1 MSLSASLSSA
11 VSGLTAQSAA
21 LAAISENIANSS
33 TTGYKTKE
41 TSFEAL
47 VSASMKSSAAAGG
60 VTTSL
65 SRAMSVQGTIST
77 SATSTNLAINGSGY
91 FIVAN
96 GTTGVA
102 GDLAYTRNGS
112 FSTDA
117 SGYLVNSE
125 GYYLQGY
132 PTDENGKVAGS
143 GVSGLETINLSN
155 LTSPAKATDTVSIA
169 ANLPADAAV
178 GDSFTSTASL
188 VDSLGATHIID
199 QTWTKTD
206 ANTWTLTTGDP
217 YSASTGETTGTASD
231 STITITIVFDA
242 NGLPASVSP
251 DPADVTFSFNNG
263 AADASVAMNLGEIG
277 KSSGLTQYD
286 SGANEPGIT
295 ISSITDDGIVAG
307 SLTSVAI
314 NDGGQVEATFSNGL
328 SKVIYQVPVA
338 TFANSAGLTQVSGTT
353 FKATNLSGS
362 ATINLSGVG
371 ASGSIVASALEG
383 STTDTATEFNKMIV
397 AQQAYSAAS
406 QVVSGVKDMFD
417 TLISVV
423 R

>member
-21 LAAISENIANSS
+21 LSAISENIANSS

-47 VSASMKSSAAAGG
+47 VSASMSSSAAAGG

-77 SATSTNLAINGSGY
+77 TAVTTNLAINGSGY
-91 FIVAN
+91 FIVADS
-96 GTTGVA
+96 TTGMTS
-102 GDLAYTRNGS
+102 DLAYTRNGS

-132 PTDENGKVAGS
+132 PTDEDGNVIGG

-155 LTSPAKATDTVSIA
+155 LTSPAEATTTVSVSAI
-169 ANLPADAAV
+169 LPADAEV
-178 GDSFTSTASL
+178 GDTFTSTASI

-206 ANTWTLTTGDP
+206 TNTWTLTTSNP
-217 YSASTGETTGTASD
+217 YSSTTGETSGTASAT
-231 STITITIVFDA
+231 TITITFDSG
-242 NGLPASVSP
+242 GLPASISP
-251 DPADVTFSFNNG
+251 DPADVTFSFTNG
-263 AADASVAMNLGEIG
+263 AADATVTMDLGEIG
-277 KSSGLTQYD
+277 SSSGVTQSD
-286 SGANEPGIT
+286 SGSNEPSIT
-295 ISSITDDGIVAG
+295 INAISNDGIVAG
-307 SLTSVAI
+307 SLTSVTI

-328 SKVIYQVPVA
+328 TKVIYQVPVA
-338 TFANSAGLTQVSGTT
+338 TFANAEGLTQVSGTT

-406 QVVSGVKDMFD
+406 QVVSSVKDMFD

>member
-21 LAAISENIANSS
+21 LSAISENIANSS

-91 FIVAN
+91 FIVADS
-96 GTTGVA
+96 TTGQA
-102 GDLAYTRNGS
+102 SDLAYTRNGS

-132 PTDENGKVAGS
+132 PTDEDGNVIGG

-155 LTSPAKATDTVSIA
+155 LTSPAEATTTVSVA
-169 ANLPADAAV
+169 ANLPADAEV
-178 GDSFTSTASL
+178 GDVFTSTASI
-188 VDSLGATHIID
+188 VDSLGATHIVD

-206 ANTWTLTTGDP
+206 ANTWTLSTGDP
-217 YSASTGETTGTASD
+217 YSAATGETTGTAD
-231 STITITIVFDA
+231 GTTITITF
-242 NGLPASVSP
+242 NSSGLPASISP
-251 DPADVTFSFNNG
+251 DPTEVGFTFTNG
-263 AADASVAMNLGEIG
+263 AAAAAVDMDLGDIG

-328 SKVIYQVPVA
+328 TKVIYQVPVA
-338 TFANSAGLTQVSGTT
+338 TFANSEGLTQISGTT

-406 QVVSGVKDMFD
+406 QVVSSVKDMFD

>member
-21 LAAISENIANSS
+21 LSAISENIANSS

-91 FIVAN
+91 FIVADS
-96 GTTGVA
+96 TTGQA
-102 GDLAYTRNGS
+102 SDLAYTRNGS

-132 PTDENGKVAGS
+132 PTDEDGNVIGG

-155 LTSPAKATDTVSIA
+155 LTSPAEATNTVSVA
-169 ANLPADAAV
+169 ANLPADAEV
-178 GDSFTSTASL
+178 GDVFTSTASI
-188 VDSLGATHIID
+188 VDSLGATHIVD

-206 ANTWTLTTGDP
+206 ANTWTLSTGDP
-217 YSASTGETTGTASD
+217 YSAATGETTGTAD
-231 STITITIVFDA
+231 GTTITITFDSS
-242 NGLPASVSP
+242 GLPASISP
-251 DPADVTFSFNNG
+251 DPTEVGFTFTNG
-263 AADASVAMNLGEIG
+263 AAAAAVDMDLGDIG

-328 SKVIYQVPVA
+328 TKVIYQVPVA
-338 TFANSAGLTQVSGTT
+338 TFANSEGLTQISGTT

-406 QVVSGVKDMFD
+406 QVVSSVKDMFD

>member
-21 LAAISENIANSS
+21 LSAISENIANSS

-91 FIVAN
+91 FIVADS
-96 GTTGVA
+96 TTGQA
-102 GDLAYTRNGS
+102 SDLAYTRNGS

-132 PTDENGKVAGS
+132 PTDEDGNVIGG

-155 LTSPAKATDTVSIA
+155 LTSPAEATTTVSVA
-169 ANLPADAAV
+169 ANLPADAEV
-178 GDSFTSTASL
+178 GDVFTSTASI
-188 VDSLGATHIID
+188 VDSLGATHIVD

-206 ANTWTLTTGDP
+206 ANTWTLSTGDP
-217 YSASTGETTGTASD
+217 YSAATGETTGTAD
-231 STITITIVFDA
+231 GTTITITFDSS
-242 NGLPASVSP
+242 GLPASISP
-251 DPADVTFSFNNG
+251 DPTEVGFTFTNG
-263 AADASVAMNLGEIG
+263 AAAAAVDMDLGDIG

-328 SKVIYQVPVA
+328 TKVIYQVPVA
-338 TFANSAGLTQVSGTT
+338 TFANSEGLTQISGTT

-406 QVVSGVKDMFD
+406 QVVSSVKDMFD

>member
-96 GTTGVA
+96 STTGVA
-102 GDLAYTRNGS
+102 ADLAYTRNGS

-132 PTDENGKVAGS
+132 PTDESGNVVGG

-155 LTSPAKATDTVSIA
+155 LTSPAEATSTVSIA
-169 ANLPADAAV
+169 ANLPADAEV

-188 VDSLGATHIID
+188 VDSLGATHIVD
-199 QTWTKTD
+199 QTWTKTE
-206 ANTWTLTTGDP
+206 ANTWTLSTSDP

-231 STITITIVFDA
+231 STITIVFDA
-242 NGLPASVSP
+242 NGLPASVTP
-251 DPADVTFSFNNG
+251 DPSDVTFSFTNG
-263 AADASVAMNLGEIG
+263 AADATVEMDLGDIG

-307 SLTSVAI
+307 SLTSVSI

-338 TFANSAGLTQVSGTT
+338 TFANSEGLTQVSGTT

-362 ATINLSGVG
+362 ATINLSGIG

>member
-96 GTTGVA
+96 STTGVA
-102 GDLAYTRNGS
+102 ADLAYTRNGS

-132 PTDENGKVAGS
+132 PTDEDGNVIGG

-155 LTSPAKATDTVSIA
+155 LTSPAEATGTVSIA
-169 ANLPADAAV
+169 ANLPADAEV
-178 GDSFTSTASL
+178 GDTFTSTASL
-188 VDSLGATHIID
+188 VDSLGATHIVD

-206 ANTWTLTTGDP
+206 ANTWTLSTSDP
-217 YSASTGETTGTASD
+217 YSASTAETTGTASD
-231 STITITIVFDA
+231 STITIVFDA
-242 NGLPASVSP
+242 NGLPASVTP
-251 DPADVTFSFNNG
+251 DPSEVTFSFTNG
-263 AADASVAMNLGEIG
+263 AADATVEMDLGDIG

-338 TFANSAGLTQVSGTT
+338 TFANSEGLTQVSGTT

>member
-21 LAAISENIANSS
+21 LSAISENIANSS

-60 VTTSL
+60 VTTSM

-77 SATSTNLAINGSGY
+77 SATETNLAINGSGY
-91 FIVAN
+91 FIVADN
-96 GTTGVA
+96 TSGATS
-102 GDLAYTRNGS
+102 DLAYTRNGS

-132 PTDENGKVAGS
+132 PTDEDGNVIGG

-155 LTSPAKATDTVSIA
+155 LTSPAEATSTVSVSAI
-169 ANLPADAAV
+169 LPAEAEV
-178 GDSFTSTASL
+178 GDTFTSTASV
-188 VDSLGATHIID
+188 VDSLGATNIVD

-206 ANTWTLTTGDP
+206 TNTWTLTTGNP
-217 YSASTGETTGTASD
+217 YSATTGEETGTASAT
-231 STITITIVFDA
+231 TITITFDTS
-242 NGLPASVSP
+242 GLPATISP
-251 DPADVTFSFNNG
+251 DPADVTFSFTNG
-263 AADASVAMNLGEIG
+263 AADATVEMDLGEIG
-277 KSSGLTQYD
+277 SSSGVTQSD
-286 SGANEPGIT
+286 SGGNDPSLT
-295 ISSITDDGIVAG
+295 VNSISNDGIVAG

-328 SKVIYQVPVA
+328 TKVIYQVPVA
-338 TFANSAGLTQVSGTT
+338 TFANSEGLTQVSGTT
-353 FKATNLSGS
+353 FKSTNLSGS

-406 QVVSGVKDMFD
+406 QVVGSVKDMFD

>member
-33 TTGYKTKE
+33 TTGYKTKG

-47 VSASMKSSAAAGG
+47 VSASMSSSAAAGG

-77 SATSTNLAINGSGY
+77 SAVGTNLAINGSGY
-91 FIVAN
+91 FIVA
-96 GTTGVA
+96 GSTSGVA
-102 GDLAYTRNGS
+102 SDLAYTRNGS
-112 FSTDA
+112 FSTDS

-132 PTDENGKVAGS
+132 PTDESGVVIGG
-143 GVSGLETINLSN
+143 GVSGLETINLAN
-155 LTSPAKATDTVSIA
+155 LTSPAEATSTVTVA
-169 ANLPADAAV
+169 ANLPADAEV
-178 GDSFTSTASL
+178 GDSFTSTASI
-188 VDSLGATHIID
+188 VDSVGATHIID

-206 ANTWTLTTGDP
+206 ANTWTLSTGDP
-217 YSASTGETTGTASD
+217 YSSTTGETTGAASAT
-231 STITITIVFDA
+231 TITIAFNA
-242 NGLPASVSP
+242 NGLPVNITPS
-251 DPADVTFSFNNG
+251 PADVTFSFTNG
-263 AADASVAMNLGEIG
+263 AADATVAMNLGAIG
-277 KSSGLTQYD
+277 GSSGLTQYD
-286 SGANEPGIT
+286 SGANEPGMT
-295 ISSITDDGIVAG
+295 VSSITDDGVVAG
-307 SLTSVAI
+307 SLTKITV

-328 SKVIYQVPVA
+328 TKIIYQAPVA
-338 TFANSAGLTQVSGTT
+338 TFANASGLTQVSGTT

-362 ATINLSGVG
+362 ATINLSGLG

-383 STTDTATEFNKMIV
+383 STTDTATEFNKMIA

-406 QVVSGVKDMFD
+406 QVVSSVKDMFD
-417 TLISVV
+417 TLIAVV

>member
-199 QTWTKTD
+199 QTWTKTE

-231 STITITIVFDA
+231 STITIVFDA

>member
-21 LAAISENIANSS
+21 LSAISENIANSS

-77 SATSTNLAINGSGY
+77 SEVTTNLAINGSGY
-91 FIVAN
+91 FIVADN
-96 GTTGVA
+96 TSGVA
-102 GDLAYTRNGS
+102 SELAYTRNGS

-132 PTDENGKVAGS
+132 PTDEDGNVIGG

-155 LTSPAKATDTVSIA
+155 LTSPAEATSTVSVA
-169 ANLPADAAV
+169 ANLPSDAEV
-178 GDSFTSTASL
+178 GDVFTSTASV
-188 VDSLGATHIID
+188 VDSLGATHIVE

-206 ANTWTLTTGDP
+206 TNTWTLSTGDP
-217 YSASTGETTGTASD
+217 YSAATGETTGTSD
-231 STITITIVFDA
+231 GTTITITFDSS
-242 NGLPASVSP
+242 GLPASISP
-251 DPADVTFSFNNG
+251 DPTDVTFTFTNG
-263 AADASVAMNLGEIG
+263 AADAAVTMDLGEIG
-277 KSSGLTQYD
+277 SSSGLTQYD
-286 SGANEPGIT
+286 SGATDPEIT
-295 ISSITDDGIVAG
+295 ISSISDDGIVAG
-307 SLTSVAI
+307 SLTSVTI

-328 SKVIYQVPVA
+328 TKVIYQIPVA
-338 TFANSAGLTQVSGTT
+338 TFANSEGLTQVSGTT
-353 FKATNLSGS
+353 YKATNLSGS

-406 QVVSGVKDMFD
+406 QVVSSVKDMFD

>member
-21 LAAISENIANSS
+21 LSAISENIANSS

-65 SRAMSVQGTIST
+65 SRAMSVQGPIST

-91 FIVAN
+91 FIVADS
-96 GTTGVA
+96 TTGQA
-102 GDLAYTRNGS
+102 SDLAYTRNGS

-132 PTDENGKVAGS
+132 PTDEDGNVIGG

-155 LTSPAKATDTVSIA
+155 LTSPAEATTTVSVA
-169 ANLPADAAV
+169 ANLPADAEV
-178 GDSFTSTASL
+178 GDVFTSTASI
-188 VDSLGATHIID
+188 VDSLGATHIVD

-206 ANTWTLTTGDP
+206 ANTWTLSTGDP
-217 YSASTGETTGTASD
+217 YSAATGETTGTAD
-231 STITITIVFDA
+231 GTTITITFDSS
-242 NGLPASVSP
+242 GLPASISP
-251 DPADVTFSFNNG
+251 DPTEVGFTFTNG
-263 AADASVAMNLGEIG
+263 AAAAAVDMDLGDIG

-328 SKVIYQVPVA
+328 TKVIYQVPVA
-338 TFANSAGLTQVSGTT
+338 TFANSEGLTQISGTT

-406 QVVSGVKDMFD
+406 QVVSSVKDMFD

>member
-1 MSLSASLSSA
+1 
-11 VSGLTAQSAA
+11 SAA
-21 LAAISENIANSS
+21 LASISENIANSS

-77 SATSTNLAINGSGY
+77 SATTTNLAINGSGY
-91 FIVAN
+91 FVVSN
-96 GTTGVA
+96 STTGVTA
-102 GDLAYTRNGS
+102 DLAYTRNGS

-132 PTDENGKVAGS
+132 PTDESGDVIGG
-143 GVSGLETINLSN
+143 GVSGLETINLAN
-155 LTSPAKATDTVSIA
+155 LSSPAEATSTVSVA
-169 ANLPADAAV
+169 ANLPADAEV
-178 GDSFTSTASL
+178 GDTFTSTASL
-188 VDSLGATHIID
+188 VDSLGATHIVD

-206 ANTWTLTTGDP
+206 ANTWTLSTSDP

-231 STITITIVFDA
+231 EAITIVFDA
-242 NGLPASVSP
+242 NGLPSSISP
-251 DPADVTFSFNNG
+251 DPAEVSLTFTNG
-263 AADASVAMNLGEIG
+263 AAASTVEMDLGEIG

-307 SLTSVAI
+307 SLTSVSI

-338 TFANSAGLTQVSGTT
+338 TFANSQGLTQVSGTT

-362 ATINLSGVG
+362 ATINLSGIG

>member
-21 LAAISENIANSS
+21 LSAISENIANSS

-60 VTTSL
+60 VTTSM

-77 SATSTNLAINGSGY
+77 SATETNLAINGSGY
-91 FIVAN
+91 FIVADN
-96 GTTGVA
+96 TSGATS
-102 GDLAYTRNGS
+102 DLAYTRNGS

-132 PTDENGKVAGS
+132 PTDEDGNVIGG

-155 LTSPAKATDTVSIA
+155 LTSPAEATSTVSVSAI
-169 ANLPADAAV
+169 LPAEAEV
-178 GDSFTSTASL
+178 GDTFTSTASV
-188 VDSLGATHIID
+188 VDSLGATNIVD
-199 QTWTKTD
+199 QTWTKTGT
-206 ANTWTLTTGDP
+206 NTWTLTTGDP
-217 YSASTGETTGTASD
+217 YSATTGEATGTASAT
-231 STITITIVFDA
+231 TITITFDTS
-242 NGLPASVSP
+242 GLPATITP
-251 DPADVTFSFNNG
+251 DPADVTFSFTNG
-263 AADASVAMNLGEIG
+263 AADATVEMDLGDIG
-277 KSSGLTQYD
+277 SSSGVTQSD
-286 SGANEPGIT
+286 SGGNDPSLT
-295 ISSITDDGIVAG
+295 VNSISNDGIVAG

-328 SKVIYQVPVA
+328 TKVIYQVPVA
-338 TFANSAGLTQVSGTT
+338 TFANSEGLTQVSGTT
-353 FKATNLSGS
+353 FKSTNLSGS

-406 QVVSGVKDMFD
+406 QVVGSVKDMFD